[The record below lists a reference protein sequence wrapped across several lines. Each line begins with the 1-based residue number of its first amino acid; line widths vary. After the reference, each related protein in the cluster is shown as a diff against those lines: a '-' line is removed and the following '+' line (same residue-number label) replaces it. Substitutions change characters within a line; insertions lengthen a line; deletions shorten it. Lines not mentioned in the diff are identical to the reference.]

1 MALIVPVNN
10 VGDRRIQVLLG
21 SNLLTIRTYWN
32 PTVPGWY
39 MDLSDSAGA
48 VIATGLALVPAINV
62 LSSQPNLTRIYG
74 QFRVF
79 PTDNSEN
86 YREDSLGDP
95 SVLWWFAP
103 GEWEENEIPESS
115 ATILPFNVEDMY
127 KPPAVTPCLVY
138 LDGTWT
144 LNGTYYLSGQ
154 CSSTPVFLD
163 GSWTL
168 DDIYELN
175 GEQVPD

>member
-1 MALIVPVNN
+1 MALIIPVNN

-48 VIATGLALVPAINV
+48 VIALGLALVPSINV
-62 LSSQPNLTRIYG
+62 LSSQQNLTRLYG

-86 YREDSLGDP
+86 DREDSLGDP

-103 GEWEENEIPESS
+103 GEWEANEIPQNFI
-115 ATILPFNVEDMY
+115 TVLPFDVTAMY
-127 KPPAVTPCLVY
+127 TPPPPAPPLLF
-138 LDGTWT
+138 LDGSWM
-144 LNGTYYLSGQ
+144 LDGTYYLSG
-154 CSSTPVFLD
+154 
-163 GSWTL
+163 
-168 DDIYELN
+168 EK
-175 GEQVPD
+175 VPA